1 MREAI
6 SLEDVT
12 AAEVPEL
19 VAALRAAGLPADDV
33 TVPGQRVFRARHDRG
48 GNGGGGER
56 ASSLGFVGL
65 EPCGPDAVLRSLV
78 VPAPLRGRGIGT
90 AIVEAALR
98 RAAAL
103 GFRRLFVLTTAAP
116 GFFEKLGFER
126 IDRGSVP
133 VAVAETAAFA
143 KLCPPTAVCLTRS
156 VAA

>member
-19 VAALRAAGLPADDV
+19 VAALLAAELPADDV
-33 TVPGQRVFRARHDRG
+33 TVPGKRFFRAWRD
-48 GNGGGGER
+48 GGGGDR

-103 GFRRLFVLTTAAP
+103 GFRRLFVLTTTAP
-116 GFFEKLGFER
+116 GFFETLGFER
-126 IDRGSVP
+126 IDRGTVP
-133 VAVAETAAFA
+133 VTVAETAEFA
-143 KLCPPTAVCLTRS
+143 KLYPATAVCMSRS
-156 VAA
+156 IAD